1 MNDDMSPSVAE
12 FHRLIVL
19 GAEGFIGSAVC
30 GYFRHLGIPVLG
42 TVFARPPREDE
53 ITLDVTGT
61 EEFFRLPPGV
71 PVVNATGILD
81 QRAPPALMRR
91 VHVGGMSNIIGW
103 GRNTGCPH
111 IIQLSSVS
119 VYGNATVGVGRREK
133 TTRRRTVNPLLASLP
148 YGRTKA
154 RAEKMLE
161 KSGLSYSAPRLP
173 AVYGPGDGFL
183 TPQIRRL
190 LREPGRPLPPAGSHP
205 ISLMPVDQVG
215 PLVKILLEHGPLN
228 AALNAAAAHVPWR
241 DILDAYRDAWNLNP
255 NCARR
260 ARLRDYL
267 AFSDPGLQMAVYYGR
282 FGAEFPDDELRSRT
296 GWRPE
301 GDWRRTVTEAARAL
315 ERISEKARAS

>member
-12 FHRLIVL
+12 SHRLIVL
-19 GAEGFIGSAVC
+19 GAEGFIGSAMC
-30 GYFRHLGIPVLG
+30 RYLRRQGIPVLG

-53 ITLDVTGT
+53 ITLDVTNLGD
-61 EEFFRLPPGV
+61 FSRLPRGV
-71 PVVNATGILD
+71 PVVNASGILD

-103 GRNTGCPH
+103 GRNTGCSH

-119 VYGNATVGVGRREK
+119 VYGNATVGVGRREE
-133 TTRRRTVNPLLASLP
+133 TTRRRTMNPLLASLP

-161 KSGLSYSAPRLP
+161 KSGLPYSAPRLP

-190 LREPGRPLPPAGSHP
+190 LRESDRPLPPAGFHP

-215 PLVKILLEHGPLN
+215 PLIQILLERGPLN

-241 DILDAYRDAWNLNP
+241 EVLDAYGDAWNLNP
-255 NCARR
+255 DCARR
-260 ARLRDYL
+260 ARLRDFM

-282 FGAEFPDDELRSRT
+282 FGAEFPDDELRLRT
-296 GWRPE
+296 GWHPA
-301 GDWRRTVTEAARAL
+301 GDWRRTVMEAARAL

>member
-1 MNDDMSPSVAE
+1 MKDDMSPSVAE
-12 FHRLIVL
+12 SHRLIVL

-30 GYFRHLGIPVLG
+30 RHLRRQGIPVLG
-42 TVFARPPREDE
+42 TVYARPPRLDE
-53 ITLDVTGT
+53 ISLDVTGSKG
-61 EEFFRLPPGV
+61 FSRLPRGI
-71 PVVNATGILD
+71 PVVNASGILD

-103 GRNTGCPH
+103 AGNTGCPH

-119 VYGNATVGVGRREK
+119 VYGNATVGIGRREK

-161 KSGLSYSAPRLP
+161 ESGLPYSAPRLP

-183 TPQIRRL
+183 TPQIRRFF
-190 LREPGRPLPPAGSHP
+190 REPDRPLPPAGFHP

-215 PLVKILLEHGPLN
+215 PLIQILLEHGPLN

-241 DILDAYRDAWNLNP
+241 NILDAYGDAWNLTP
-255 NCARR
+255 DCARR
-260 ARLRDYL
+260 ARLRDFM

-282 FGAEFPDDELRSRT
+282 FGAEFPDDELRFRT
-296 GWRPE
+296 GWRPA
-301 GDWRRTVTEAARAL
+301 GDWRRTVVEAAGAI
-315 ERISEKARAS
+315 EGISVKTRAS